1 MVEEK
6 EERRAKVADRRS
18 ILEQKFNPRNGIS
31 RHARDQ
37 YHAKAFN
44 TSEME

>member
-6 EERRAKVADRRS
+6 EERRAKVADRRLM
-18 ILEQKFNPRNGIS
+18 LERKFNPRNGIS
-31 RHARDQ
+31 RHAGVQ

-44 TSEME
+44 TVP